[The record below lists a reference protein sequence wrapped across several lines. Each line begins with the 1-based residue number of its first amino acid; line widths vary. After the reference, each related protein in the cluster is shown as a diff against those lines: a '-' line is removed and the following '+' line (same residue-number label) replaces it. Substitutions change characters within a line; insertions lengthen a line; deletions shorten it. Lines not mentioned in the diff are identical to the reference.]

1 MLAQKGAA
9 LEKGTLAGSE
19 VFQVLTILVAWPTTP
34 AGEGEA
40 GGKSLL
46 SHAQPAQYAIY
57 PMRGGGRGRRVEEAS
72 GNVDRPGCWGPA
84 VLGHPPPSWGQG
96 GAGCTGGA
104 RVQSSLREDRST
116 LCGG

>member
-19 VFQVLTILVAWPTTP
+19 VLQVLTIPVAWPTTP

-46 SHAQPAQYAIY
+46 SHAQPARYAIY
-57 PMRGGGRGRRVEEAS
+57 PMRGGGRGRRAEEAS
-72 GNVDRPGCWGPA
+72 GNDDCPGCWGPA
-84 VLGHPPPSWGQG
+84 VLGHPPQL
-96 GAGCTGGA
+96 GAGGCSRVHGRCQGAVLSEGG
-104 RVQSSLREDRST
+104 
-116 LCGG
+116 